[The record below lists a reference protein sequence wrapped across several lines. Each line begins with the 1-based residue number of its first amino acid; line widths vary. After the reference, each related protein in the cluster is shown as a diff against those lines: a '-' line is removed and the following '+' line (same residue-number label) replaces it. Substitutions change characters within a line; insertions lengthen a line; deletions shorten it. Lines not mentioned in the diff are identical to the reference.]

1 LAPDV
6 GAGHSVAVAFTAY
19 RDLLRAPSVA
29 WLLATSLLGRLPF
42 GMVGLAVL
50 LAVTQGTGSY
60 GRAGLVTAA
69 YVVGSGLAQPFVGRA
84 MDRRGRR
91 WVLVPVACANA
102 VLLIT
107 LALSI
112 GAPIWALLAVAVLA
126 GATQPPLAAAVRS
139 LWPVLLTGPRRE
151 SVFALEAT
159 MQELTFIAGPALVA
173 GLAVVWGPRV
183 ALATVGVIALVG
195 TLGFVRDPAVA
206 TVAAA
211 QPEHPH
217 RGGALRSLPLR
228 RLMAVA
234 VSIVAALSMV
244 DLGVVA
250 SVSGPT
256 ASASAGLALAVW
268 SAGSLVGGLAYGA
281 RRTTTQWPLWWMV
294 LAVSLHFAVLALAT
308 NTLVLIGLLFLGGTT
323 VAPTLARL
331 YSEVGESV
339 PERVAAE
346 AFSWVAAS
354 MLAGSSIGSAVG
366 GWTVELSSAR
376 WCFLV
381 AALLTTVGSLA
392 VHRLPRR
399 PAAESVG

>member
-1 LAPDV
+1 
-6 GAGHSVAVAFTAY
+6 VAFTAY

-91 WVLVPVACANA
+91 GVLVPVACANA

-139 LWPVLLTGPRRE
+139 LWPLLLTGPRRA

-173 GLAVVWGPRV
+173 GLAVLWGPRV

-217 RGGALRSLPLR
+217 RGGALRSVPLR

-234 VSIVAALSMV
+234 LSIVAALSMV

-250 SVSGPT
+250 FVSGRT

-281 RRTTTQWPLWWMV
+281 RRATKPWPLGWMV
-294 LAVSLHFAVLALAT
+294 LAVSVHFAVLALAT
-308 NTLVLIGLLFLGGTT
+308 STAVLVGLLFLGGTT

-346 AFSWVAAS
+346 AFSWVATS

-366 GWTVELSSAR
+366 GWTVDLSSAR

-381 AALLTTVGSLA
+381 AAMLTTLGSLA
-392 VHRLPRR
+392 VHRLPRL
-399 PAAESVG
+399 PTAESVG